1 MENKGETLRELMDNK
16 IFGVIKAPG
25 QKARAFS
32 IENELRALQKAV
44 DGYIEAVPVTET
56 VRLICN
62 EEGKQLGMEH
72 NFFLDVDGMAVR
84 FSAEPGP
91 NTVTEIVGPALFL
104 QRDWDSGE
112 FENMD
117 IDVMGELLN
126 QLWALRARR
135 AK

>member
-1 MENKGETLRELMDNK
+1 MEVNK
-16 IFGVIKAPG
+16 IFGVIKEPG

-32 IENELRALQKAV
+32 IENELRAMQKAV
-44 DGYIEAVPVTET
+44 DGYIQAVPVTET
-56 VRLICN
+56 IRLICN

-72 NFFLDVDGMAVR
+72 NFFLDVDGMTVK

-104 QRDWDSGE
+104 QLDWSTGE

>member
-1 MENKGETLRELMDNK
+1 MNDTK
-16 IFGVIKAPG
+16 IFGIIKEPG
-25 QKARAFS
+25 MKARAFA
-32 IENELRALQKAV
+32 IENELRAMQKAV
-44 DGYIEAVPVTET
+44 DGYIQAVPVTET
-56 VRLICN
+56 IRLVCN

-72 NFFLDVDGMAVR
+72 NFFLDVDGMTVK

-104 QRDWDSGE
+104 QLDWSTGE
-112 FENMD
+112 FESMD

>member
-1 MENKGETLRELMDNK
+1 MSENK
-16 IFGVIKAPG
+16 IFGIIKEPG
-25 QKARAFS
+25 KKARAFA
-32 IENELRALQKAV
+32 IENELRAMQKAV
-44 DGYIEAVPVTET
+44 DGYIETVPVTET
-56 VRLICN
+56 VRLVCN

-72 NFFLDVDGMAVR
+72 NFFLDVDGMAVK

-91 NTVTEIVGPALFL
+91 NTVDEIVGPALFL
-104 QRDWDSGE
+104 QLDWERGE
-112 FENMD
+112 FESMD

>member
-1 MENKGETLRELMDNK
+1 MSDTK
-16 IFGVIKAPG
+16 IFGIIKEPG

-32 IENELRALQKAV
+32 IENELRAMQKAV
-44 DGYIEAVPVTET
+44 DGYIQAVPVTET

-72 NFFLDVDGMAVR
+72 NFFLDVDGMTVK

-104 QRDWDSGE
+104 QLDWSTGE
-112 FENMD
+112 FESMD